1 MGLRMA
7 SAWKHPKTGK
17 WWFRRLTPSDLLA
30 KRDELAALGI
40 KITLEVKHTL
50 SARDDADAEIKW
62 CKANEVCMRRF
73 EAMRNA
79 LVNGPSS
86 LTQKQTAALAGDIA
100 RQLLASDAVVAD
112 GAIETK
118 ALGKLRVSW
127 EQTIELFKLIEV
139 HGLAR
144 YPSVEAGVAKL
155 MQVELLKQGI
165 IAISH
170 QSSEQLKARIV
181 RDLPNVAKMLA
192 AIQDDGDYREPEWVK
207 GRPKLQEA
215 FSKSSGKVTFKQLLA
230 GWQRDR
236 APKPASVKAYGHW
249 CAAFVRWREGNDD
262 AATITRK
269 DMIAWKEA
277 LQSDPKL
284 NGKGIKLKLEG
295 VRSIL
300 EWGIANEKLPYE
312 HNPARGVTVAASKSK
327 KKGWPDEQAALILA
341 RARDQSGYL
350 RWAPLLMAVT
360 GARAGEIAQLR
371 LSDLKE
377 DAQGRWSVTILPEA
391 GTVKT
396 EAGERTIPLHSAVVK
411 EGFPRYVRALDK
423 ATDLLFPKLFS
434 TAKRKKPVV
443 SEADATRVSRLSGD
457 QMGRWLYGPQVG
469 LKPDTRY
476 SPRHAWRHRISSL
489 MREHCPS
496 DAEARLAALLG
507 HANESITA
515 RYGNAPP
522 LRWIRE
528 GIESIPRDALFGIVK
543 VVSRRTTVKGQARKS
558 GPKAYITPESP
569 SRLKSESVALRIPDI
584 CPHKRDKDVPRF

>member
-1 MGLRMA
+1 MA

-17 WWFRRLTPSDLLA
+17 WWYRKPTPSDLKS
-30 KRDELAALGI
+30 KRKELAALGI

-50 SARDDADAEIKW
+50 NASDDADAEIKW
-62 CKANEVCMRRF
+62 CQANEVCMRRF
-73 EAMRNA
+73 EAMRKA
-79 LVNGPSS
+79 LANGPTA
-86 LTQKQTAALAGDIA
+86 LTQKQIAALAGDIA

-112 GAIETK
+112 GVVETEEFGTLRVGWERTVDFFQLIET
-118 ALGKLRVSW
+118 
-127 EQTIELFKLIEV
+127 
-139 HGLAR
+139 HGLSR
-144 YPSVEAGVAKL
+144 YPRVEAVITQLIQAL
-155 MQVELLKQGI
+155 VLKQGI
-165 IAISH
+165 IAIDQLSL
-170 QSSEQLKARIV
+170 QQLKARIV
-181 RDLPNVAKMLA
+181 KDLPNIAKMLG
-192 AIQDDGDYREPEWVK
+192 AIQDDGDYREPEFVK

-215 FSKSSGKVTFKQLLA
+215 FSKSAGKVTFKQLLA

-236 APKPASVKAYGHW
+236 SPKPASVKAYGHW
-249 CAAFVRWREGNDD
+249 CAAFVRWRNGNDD

-277 LQSDPKL
+277 LQSDAKL

-327 KKGWPDEQAALILA
+327 KKGWPDEQAALILTKA
-341 RARDQSGYL
+341 REQSGYL

-411 EGFPRYVRALDK
+411 EGFPRYVRGLDK

-434 TAKRKKPVV
+434 TAKRKEPAV
-443 SEADATRVSRLSGD
+443 SEVEATRISRLSGD

-507 HANESITA
+507 HANESITS
-515 RYGNAPP
+515 RYGKPGMRSSA
-522 LRWIRE
+522 
-528 GIESIPRDALFGIVK
+528 
-543 VVSRRTTVKGQARKS
+543 
-558 GPKAYITPESP
+558 
-569 SRLKSESVALRIPDI
+569 
-584 CPHKRDKDVPRF
+584 

>member
-17 WWFRRLTPSDLLA
+17 WWYRKFTPSDLKA
-30 KRDELAALGI
+30 KRNELAALGI

-50 SARDDADAEIKW
+50 NASDDADAEIKW
-62 CKANEVCMRRF
+62 CQANEVCMRRF
-73 EAMRNA
+73 EAMRKA
-79 LVNGPSS
+79 LANGPTS
-86 LTQKQTAALAGDIA
+86 LTQKQIAALAGDIA

-112 GAIETK
+112 GIVETEEF
-118 ALGKLRVSW
+118 GKLRVGW
-127 EQTIELFKLIEV
+127 ERTVEFFRLIEAHGLSRYPRVEAVVNKLIQALV
-139 HGLAR
+139 
-144 YPSVEAGVAKL
+144 
-155 MQVELLKQGI
+155 LKQGV
-165 IAISH
+165 IAIDQ
-170 QSSEQLKARIV
+170 QSSQKLKARIV
-181 RDLPNVAKMLA
+181 KDLPNIAKMLA
-192 AIQDDGDYREPEWVK
+192 AIQDDGDYREPDFAK
-207 GRPKLQEA
+207 GRPKLKEA
-215 FSKSSGKVTFKQLLA
+215 FSKSAERVTFKQLLA

-236 APKPASVKAYGHW
+236 NPKPASVKAYGHW
-249 CAAFVRWREGNDD
+249 CAAFVRWRKGSDD

-269 DMIAWKEA
+269 EMIAWKEA

-327 KKGWPDEQAALILA
+327 KKGWPDEQAALILTKA
-341 RARDQSGYL
+341 REQTGYL

-377 DAQGRWSVTILPEA
+377 DAQGRWSITILPEA

-396 EAGERTIPLHSAVVK
+396 EAGERTIPLHSAVVR

-423 ATDLLFPKLFS
+423 ETNLLFPQLFA
-434 TAKRKKPVV
+434 TVKRKKPVV
-443 SEADATRVSRLSGD
+443 SEAEATRISRLSGD
-457 QMGRWLYGPQVG
+457 QMGRWLYGPKVG
-469 LKPDTRY
+469 LKPDKRY

-507 HANESITA
+507 HSNESITS

-528 GIESIPRDALFGIVK
+528 GIESIPRDALFGKVAVAEPKVRRRGGMREQTSQVRKVRVK
-543 VVSRRTTVKGQARKS
+543 AQTKT
-558 GPKAYITPESP
+558 
-569 SRLKSESVALRIPDI
+569 
-584 CPHKRDKDVPRF
+584 KREL